1 MSNQRIVI
9 HIGYPK
15 CASSWLQQVMFADE
29 QTGFLAA
36 WGAKSKE
43 VKKQFVNSDNSSFNA
58 DEVRRVY
65 NIGLQAAN
73 QNNLVPV
80 LSNEHLSGN
89 LANIGWKQE
98 VADRLYSTFPE
109 AKIII
114 IVREQKSILLSAYG
128 QCIKLGRT
136 LTIEEFLGSIQKGH
150 ETADNL
156 KRPTFKLDFVKYD
169 LLIEYY
175 QNVFSKE
182 NVLVLPFELLKKD
195 SKKFAQAI
203 LDFSGSNGSLP
214 KDKVAKNS
222 GYRGGSLIIKRRLN
236 ILFPLYNRMGI
247 QVTGK
252 LSAAADKMIPSSF
265 HERIENRWKQY
276 IEQRVGN
283 YFHLSNQRT
292 SRLIGINL
300 ADFGYDC

>member
-43 VKKQFVNSDNSSFNA
+43 VKKQFVNQDNSLFNA
-58 DEVRRVY
+58 DELRRVY
-65 NIGLQAAN
+65 NIGLQAAT
-73 QNNLVPV
+73 QHNLVPV

-89 LANIGWKQE
+89 LANIGWKKE

-114 IVREQKSILLSAYG
+114 IIREQKSILFSAYG

-136 LTIEEFLGSIQKGH
+136 PTIEEFFGSIQKGQK
-150 ETADNL
+150 TAVDL

-169 LLIEYY
+169 SLIEYY
-175 QNVFSKE
+175 QNIFSKE

-195 SKKFAQAI
+195 PENFATAI
-203 LDFSGSNGSLP
+203 YDFSGAKGNLP
-214 KDKVAKNS
+214 KNQVSKNR
-222 GYRGGSLIIKRRLN
+222 GYRGGTLIIKRRLN
-236 ILFPLYNRMGI
+236 LLFPLYNRMGI

-252 LSAAADKMIPSSF
+252 LSAAAGKMIPSSL

-283 YFHLSNQRT
+283 SFCQSNQRA